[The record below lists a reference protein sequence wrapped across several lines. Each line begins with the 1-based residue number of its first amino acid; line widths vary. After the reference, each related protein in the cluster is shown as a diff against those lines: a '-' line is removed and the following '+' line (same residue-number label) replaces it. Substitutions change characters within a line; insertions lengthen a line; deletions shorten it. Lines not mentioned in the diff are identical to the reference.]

1 MMNSK
6 IVRPAA
12 GSKKFTLSV
21 YPDRNALDAAIEQNG
36 FCEPKKCWHFV
47 AVSSVLE
54 KMEPD
59 ANHHVRID
67 GAHVKLNYRGWRYI
81 ADMPLH
87 VKRTI
92 LYFDK
97 GMYDRVHAR
106 PYKLRFRRTTKI
118 IPTSRERKDQIN
130 AARQERAAA
139 GKPDR
144 TNYPSLRKR
153 VEGLSG
159 IV

>member
-1 MMNSK
+1 MKSK
-6 IVRPAA
+6 IAHPAA
-12 GSKKFTLSV
+12 GTKGFVLAVT
-21 YPDRNALDAAIEQNG
+21 PDRKALEAAIEQNG

-47 AVSSVLE
+47 AISAL
-54 KMEPD
+54 MERMQPG
-59 ANHHVRID
+59 AIHHVRID

-81 ADMPLH
+81 ADVPLH
-87 VKRTI
+87 VKRTV

-118 IPTSRERKDQIN
+118 IPISRERQDQVN
-130 AARQERAAA
+130 AARKERAAA
-139 GKPDR
+139 GRPDR
-144 TNYPSLRKR
+144 KDYPNMRKR